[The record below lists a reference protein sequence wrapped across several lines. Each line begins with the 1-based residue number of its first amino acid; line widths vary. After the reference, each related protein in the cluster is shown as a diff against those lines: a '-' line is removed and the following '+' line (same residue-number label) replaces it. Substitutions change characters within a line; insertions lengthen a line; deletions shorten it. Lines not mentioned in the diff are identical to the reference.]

1 MSDIFYIHFVILHL
15 YMKHYSTKA
24 ICKSYEFS
32 KKKHFKW
39 CYTEPVP
46 VTSAFPLV

>member
-24 ICKSYEFS
+24 ICKSCEFS
-32 KKKHFKW
+32 KKS
-39 CYTEPVP
+39 TLNGGIQSQSP
-46 VTSAFPLV
+46 